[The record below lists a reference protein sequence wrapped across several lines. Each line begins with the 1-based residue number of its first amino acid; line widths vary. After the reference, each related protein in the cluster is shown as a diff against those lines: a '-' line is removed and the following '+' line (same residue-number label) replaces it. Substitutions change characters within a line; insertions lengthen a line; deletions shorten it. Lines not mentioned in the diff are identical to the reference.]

1 MSDIKDIGLKIEA
14 ITEALR
20 VINIVNHTDLHLD
33 QKHIEMLKVLRV
45 DLSDH
50 LDALAALA
58 AINVRLHAGLKV
70 EDEDIQF
77 WNDQDIE
84 EATSPSCNVSE
95 V

>member
-45 DLSDH
+45 DLSEIDWSDNFKPST
-50 LDALAALA
+50 LS
-58 AINVRLHAGLKV
+58 HAGMWFKNF
-70 EDEDIQF
+70 E
-77 WNDQDIE
+77 NDMKYE
-84 EATSPSCNVSE
+84 P
-95 V
+95 

>member
-50 LDALAALA
+50 LDALATLA
-58 AINVRLHAGLKV
+58 AINVG
-70 EDEDIQF
+70 IQF